1 MSLERRDFLKYLSA
15 GAVATTFRP
24 SLGSPQDAAP
34 VNEQNIHPDFRTNNP
49 GLEYFILGN
58 GQILVSIQ
66 TGAKPESGTHC
77 GMLLMSSEHFARKM
91 STYLFHPERGLQ
103 NTRFT
108 VILDGKGYVPE
119 PERST
124 VRWEYPDRVPTIVV
138 EWTAGACRV
147 REELVCASNDP
158 ALLRTVTIENT
169 TSAAVNPT
177 GTILLY
183 PNLMLFDEYYVDRT
197 RATLSCAGYEAL
209 EMFCLGEA
217 TPGDRH
223 LNVKFGEIPPGGKA
237 SSTVVLTLNYP
248 RQKFEKKGLEA
259 IRKET
264 KKFWSGRSRLE
275 TDSDKLN
282 HMFNASVSGL
292 RAAVAKSGKM
302 DASIWQYNFE
312 WVRDQSMVVI
322 GSILAGHRDVADI
335 SLRRILDRSID
346 EEGRARDASRQ
357 RPAET
362 AELDQN
368 GQLLYA
374 LWTYWIW
381 TGDDTI
387 IRTYWRK
394 IKAVADYVLRPEFL
408 DPATGLVKNSRE
420 FWERDP
426 AFGVK
431 EGYEHTYQVWNIVG
445 LEAAADI
452 ARSMRDTTAGRRWQ
466 AASAKM
472 KNSFFNHPTFSF
484 IDEGTLVKRKLMSGA
499 VQRTFEPPNR
509 KSMPPGVPLNVEKV
523 SYCDPDSGN
532 VYPIILGL
540 LDPKSAVSLKTLE
553 SMEQLWNQRWTT
565 GGYARYHVTSEPDS
579 PGAWPFPTMLIVR
592 AYLEAGNDEKVWR
605 GLNWM
610 SSAQG
615 GKAGSWFE
623 CYADRPVPPLPPLGI
638 VPWTWAEIV
647 MFFVHHLVGVRPS
660 KNELTLRPRL
670 LSSMNNVKAS
680 LILRGQRVEITLLR
694 TGQEPSAKV
703 DGKQIPLVNGEL
715 RLPLPLKSLTI
726 EVNL

>member
-1 MSLERRDFLKYLSA
+1 MSIERRDFLKYMSA
-15 GAVATTFRP
+15 GAIATTFRP
-24 SLGSPQDAAP
+24 SLGSPQDALP
-34 VNEQNIHPDFRTNNP
+34 VNEQKVHPDFRTNNP

-58 GQILVSIQ
+58 GQIIVSVQ
-66 TGAKPESGTHC
+66 TGPRPEAGTHC
-77 GMLLMSSEHFARKM
+77 GMLVMSSEHFARKM

-108 VILDGKGYVPE
+108 VTLDGKGYGPE
-119 PERST
+119 PEKST
-124 VRWEYPDRVPTIVV
+124 VRWRYPDHVPTIVI
-138 EWTAGACRV
+138 EWNAGGCFV
-147 REELVCASNDP
+147 REELMCPSNDP
-158 ALLRTVTIENT
+158 VLLRTVTIENR
-169 TSAAVNPT
+169 TSVPVSPT
-177 GTILLY
+177 GIILLY
-183 PNLMLFDEYYVDRT
+183 PNLMLFDEYHVDRK
-197 RATLSCAGYEAL
+197 RATLSCSGYEAL

-223 LNVKFGEIPPGGKA
+223 LNIKFGQIPPGGTT
-237 SSTVVLTLNYP
+237 SSTIVLTLNLP
-248 RQKFEKKGLEA
+248 KQKFEQKGLKA
-259 IRKET
+259 IHTET
-264 KKFWSGRSRLE
+264 KKYWSSRSRFE
-275 TDSDKLN
+275 TDSSELN
-282 HMFNASVSGL
+282 HLFNASVSGL
-292 RAAVAKSGKM
+292 RAAVARSGKM
-302 DASIWQYNFE
+302 DAGIWQYNFE

-322 GSILAGHRDVADI
+322 GSIMAGHLDVANI

-357 RPAET
+357 RPPET

-381 TGDDTI
+381 TGDDSI
-387 IRTYWRK
+387 IKKYWKK
-394 IKAVADYVLRPEFL
+394 IKAVAEYVLRPEFL
-408 DPATGLVKNSRE
+408 NADTGLVKNSRE

-452 ARSMRDTTAGRRWQ
+452 ARFMKDASAGRRWQ
-466 AASAKM
+466 SASAKM

-484 IDEGTLVKRKLMSGA
+484 VDDGKFIKRKLMNGA

-523 SYCDPDSGN
+523 SYCDPDSAN
-532 VYPIILGL
+532 VYPIVLGL
-540 LDPKSAVSLKTLE
+540 IDPKGPVSTKTLE
-553 SMEQLWNQRWTT
+553 SMELLWNQRWTT
-565 GGYARYHVTSEPDS
+565 GGYARYNVTSEPDS
-579 PGAWPFPTMLIVR
+579 PGSWPFPTMLILR
-592 AYLEAGNDEKVWR
+592 AYFEAGNDEKVLR

-610 SSAQG
+610 LSAQG
-615 GKAGSWFE
+615 GKAGAWFE

-660 KNELTLRPRL
+660 KNELTIRPRL
-670 LSSMNNVKAS
+670 LSSMNNAS
-680 LILRGQRVEITLLR
+680 TSLTLRGQRVEISILR
-694 TGQEPSAKV
+694 SGKEPGATV
-703 DGKQIPLVNGEL
+703 DGKRVPLVNGEL
-715 RLPLPLKSLTI
+715 KLPLPQKALEI
-726 EVNL
+726 EINV

>member
-24 SLGSPQDAAP
+24 SLGSPQEPAP
-34 VNEQNIHPDFRTNNP
+34 VNEQNVHPDFRTNNP
-49 GLEYFILGN
+49 GLEYFVLGN
-58 GQILVSIQ
+58 GQVLVSVQ
-66 TGAKPESGTHC
+66 TAPKPESGTHC
-77 GMLLMSSEHFARKM
+77 GMLVMSSEHFARKM

-108 VILDGKGYVPE
+108 VTLDGKGYAPE
-119 PERST
+119 IDKST
-124 VRWEYPDRVPTIVV
+124 VRWEYPDRVPTIVI
-138 EWTAGACRV
+138 EWSARGCRV
-147 REELVCASNDP
+147 REELVCPSNDP
-158 ALLRTVTIENT
+158 VLLRKITLENT
-169 TSAAVNPT
+169 TAEPVHPT
-177 GTILLY
+177 GIILLY
-183 PNLMLFDEYYVDRT
+183 PNLMLFDEYHVDRK
-197 RATLSCAGYEAL
+197 RATLSCSGYESL
-209 EMFCLGEA
+209 EMFCTGEA

-223 LNVKFGEIPPGGKA
+223 LNIKFGEIPPGGKA
-237 SSTVVLTLNYP
+237 SSTVVLTVNLP
-248 RQKFEKKGLEA
+248 RQKFEKKGVEA
-259 IRKET
+259 SRQETRKY
-264 KKFWSGRSRLE
+264 WSERSCFE
-275 TDSDKLN
+275 TDNVNLN
-282 HMFNASVSGL
+282 HLFNASVSGL

-312 WVRDQSMVVI
+312 WVRDQSMVVL
-322 GSILAGHRDVADI
+322 GSILSGHIDVADV

-381 TGDDTI
+381 TGDDSI
-387 IRTYWRK
+387 IRKYWKK
-394 IKAVADYVLRPEFL
+394 IKAVAGYVLRPEFL
-408 DPATGLVKNSRE
+408 DPSTGLVKNSRE

-426 AFGVK
+426 AFGVR
-431 EGYEHTYQVWNIVG
+431 EGYENTYQVWNIVG
-445 LEAAADI
+445 LETAADL
-452 ARSMRDTTAGRRWQ
+452 ARHMKDTASGRKWQ

-472 KNSFFNHPTFSF
+472 KNSFFSHPTFSF
-484 IDEGTLVKRKLMSGA
+484 IDEGVFIKRRLLSGA

-509 KSMPPGVPLNVEKV
+509 KAMPPGVPLNVEKV
-523 SYCDPDSGN
+523 SYCDPDSAN
-532 VYPIILGL
+532 VYPLVLGL
-540 LDPKSAVSLKTLE
+540 IDPKSPVSLKTLE

-565 GGYARYHVTSEPDS
+565 GGYARYNITSEPDS
-579 PGAWPFPTMLIVR
+579 PGAWPFPTMLILR
-592 AYLEAGNDEKVWR
+592 AYFEAGNDEKVWR

-615 GKAGSWFE
+615 GNAGSWFE

-660 KNELTLRPRL
+660 KNELTIRPRL
-670 LSSMNNVKAS
+670 LTSMKSVKTS
-680 LILRGQRVEITLLR
+680 LTLRGQKIEVALTR
-694 TGQEPSAKV
+694 TGKEPGAKV
-703 DGKQIPLVNGEL
+703 DGKPVPLVHGEL
-715 RLPLPLKSLTI
+715 RLPLPRRALKI
-726 EVNL
+726 EIDV

>member
-1 MSLERRDFLKYLSA
+1 MSLERRDFLKYLGA

-24 SLGSPQDAAP
+24 SLGSAQDSAS
-34 VNEQNIHPDFRTNNP
+34 VNEQKIHPDFRTNNP
-49 GLEYFILGN
+49 GVEYYILGN
-58 GQILVSIQ
+58 GRILVSVQ
-66 TGAKPESGTHC
+66 TAPKAESGTHC
-77 GMLLMSSEHFARKM
+77 GMLVMSSEHFARKM

-108 VILDGKGYVPE
+108 VTIDGKGYGPE
-119 PERST
+119 NDKST
-124 VRWEYPDRVPTIVV
+124 VRWEYPDRVPTIVI
-138 EWTAGACRV
+138 EWNAAGCRV
-147 REELVCASNDP
+147 REELVCLSNDP
-158 ALLRTVTIENT
+158 VLVRTVTIENT
-169 TSAAVNPT
+169 TPTALTPT

-183 PNLMLFDEYYVDRT
+183 PNLMLFDEYYVDRK
-197 RATLSCAGYEAL
+197 RATLSCSGYESL

-223 LNVKFGEIPPGGKA
+223 LNIKFGEIPPGGKA
-237 SSTVVLTLNYP
+237 SLSVALTLNLP
-248 RQKFEKKGLEA
+248 REKFEKRGLDA
-259 IRKET
+259 GLKET
-264 KKFWSGRSRLE
+264 KKYWSGRSRFE
-275 TDSDKLN
+275 TDNDKLN
-282 HMFNASVSGL
+282 HLFDASVSGL

-302 DASIWQYNFE
+302 DAGIWQYNFE
-312 WVRDQSMVVI
+312 WVRDQSMVAI
-322 GSILAGHRDVADI
+322 GSILAGHFDVADI
-335 SLRRILDRSID
+335 SLRRIFDRSID
-346 EEGRARDASRQ
+346 DEGRARDASRQ

-381 TGDDTI
+381 TGDDAI
-387 IRTYWRK
+387 IRKYWKK
-394 IKAVADYVLRPEFL
+394 IKAVANYVLRPEFL

-445 LEAAADI
+445 LDAAADI
-452 ARSMRDTTAGRRWQ
+452 ARSMKDATSGRKWQ

-484 IDEGTLVKRKLMSGA
+484 IDEGRFIKRKLVSGA

-523 SYCDPDSGN
+523 SYCDPDSAS

-540 LDPKSAVSLKTLE
+540 IDSKDPVSIKTLE

-565 GGYARYHVTSEPDS
+565 GGYARYNVTSEPDS
-579 PGAWPFPTMLIVR
+579 PGSWPFATMMIVR
-592 AYLEAGNDEKVWR
+592 AYFEAGNDEKVWR
-605 GLNWM
+605 GLDWM
-610 SSAQG
+610 LSTPG

-623 CYADRPVPPLPPLGI
+623 CHADRPVPPLPPLGI

-647 MFFVHHLVGVRPS
+647 MFFVHHMVGVRPS
-660 KNELTLRPRL
+660 KNELTIRPRL
-670 LSSMNNVKAS
+670 LSSQNSVKTS
-680 LILRGQRVEITLLR
+680 VTVRSQRIEITITR
-694 TGQEPSAKV
+694 TGKEPGATV
-703 DGKQIPLVNGEL
+703 DGKQVPLVAGVL
-715 RLPLPLKSLTI
+715 RLPLPKKPMKIEISL
-726 EVNL
+726 